1 MVVRM
6 TYFLGQ
12 GALTH
17 NKKIVGAIAQ
27 KNCVRSRF

>member
-17 NKKIVGAIAQ
+17 HT
-27 KNCVRSRF
+27 